1 MFEGT
6 KVGIIVETEWH
17 DCYTFFRIC
26 YNNAQNLPQN
36 AEIDTSLNK
45 NDTEE
50 QITIPFFP

>member
-6 KVGIIVETEWH
+6 KVSIIDETNWL

-26 YNNAQNLPQN
+26 YNNAQNLPYN
-36 AEIDTSLNK
+36 AEIDTSSNK